1 MENSNRP
8 SLRKRIFRIIGT
20 FFLCLL
26 ILLGFVGYFSA
37 KWYVDV
43 YGRIGFDSILFT
55 LFSDLGGVQS
65 DLITSYLQK
74 AALPAALWS
83 AAVALLLFLPWRK
96 IFRLVFKKELRLP
109 KLPRFLTR
117 LVCLVLSLGL
127 LTHAA
132 FNVQLVDYI
141 ISYLRVSSL
150 YEDEYR
156 DPNTVSIS
164 FPEQKRNLI
173 YIMLESMETSYLSK
187 DMGGA
192 LEYNLIPELTELA
205 QNNINFSHNTSV
217 GGFVEVPGASW
228 TIGSMVAQTSGVPL
242 KTPDTISD
250 WQNGYGKDGIF
261 LPGLT
266 SLNNILDE
274 NGYNQ
279 ALLVGSDANFGG
291 RKTYYSTHGVDNIYD
306 IYTAWRDGI
315 VPPNYYVWWG
325 MEDLYLFDYAKEVI
339 TEMSAGEEPF
349 AFTMLTVDTHHI
361 GGYKCQYCG
370 DAYEENYEN
379 VISCS
384 SRQVAAFVQWLQQ
397 QSFYENTT
405 VIVTGDHCSMDK
417 GYFNRNVEEG
427 YSRHIYNCFINSAVT
442 PSWTTN
448 RQFCSLDMFPTTLAA
463 MGCTIDGN
471 RLGLG
476 TNLFSKVPTLM
487 ERRGYGPFASE
498 LSNRS
503 EYYSDHF
510 YTAQE

>member
-1 MENSNRP
+1 
-8 SLRKRIFRIIGT
+8 
-20 FFLCLL
+20 
-26 ILLGFVGYFSA
+26 
-37 KWYVDV
+37 
-43 YGRIGFDSILFT
+43 
-55 LFSDLGGVQS
+55 
-65 DLITSYLQK
+65 
-74 AALPAALWS
+74 
-83 AAVALLLFLPWRK
+83 
-96 IFRLVFKKELRLP
+96 
-109 KLPRFLTR
+109 
-117 LVCLVLSLGL
+117 
-127 LTHAA
+127 
-132 FNVQLVDYI
+132 
-141 ISYLRVSSL
+141 
-150 YEDEYR
+150 
-156 DPNTVSIS
+156 
-164 FPEQKRNLI
+164 
-173 YIMLESMETSYLSK
+173 
-187 DMGGA
+187 
-192 LEYNLIPELTELA
+192 
-205 QNNINFSHNTSV
+205 
-217 GGFVEVPGASW
+217 
-228 TIGSMVAQTSGVPL
+228 
-242 KTPDTISD
+242 
-250 WQNGYGKDGIF
+250 
-261 LPGLT
+261 
-266 SLNNILDE
+266 
-274 NGYNQ
+274 
-279 ALLVGSDANFGG
+279 
-291 RKTYYSTHGVDNIYD
+291 
-306 IYTAWRDGI
+306 
-315 VPPNYYVWWG
+315 
-325 MEDLYLFDYAKEVI
+325 
-339 TEMSAGEEPF
+339 
-349 AFTMLTVDTHHI
+349 MLTVDTHHI